1 VNIIISSEDEEK
13 AERTAEIAAAELRAS
28 KNVRNSSVTL
38 YGPSDAPIKKMQGR
52 YRKRIWFKCEDEKLF
67 SDTFREIMSKKR
79 ESGVGISIDID
90 PYGMN

>member
-1 VNIIISSEDEEK
+1 
-13 AERTAEIAAAELRAS
+13 
-28 KNVRNSSVTL
+28 
-38 YGPSDAPIKKMQGR
+38 MQGR